1 MSGNLGWKYCLTNFF
16 EGEEVAAVTSSF
28 LFVLLLFLPALPSF
42 SSFFLPSFPSFPV
55 TTSVPRGVLCLP
67 STLQPCFNTRLR
79 QAAEIP
85 PWDIDIAQHIM
96 LPP

>member
-28 LFVLLLFLPALPSF
+28 LLLLLLFLPSC
-42 SSFFLPSFPSFPV
+42 PSFPV
-55 TTSVPRGVLCLP
+55 RTSVPRGVLCLP
-67 STLQPCFNTRLR
+67 STLQPCCNTRLR

-85 PWDIDIAQHIM
+85 LWDIDIAQHIM